1 MSTKLVIPIHGK
13 AKQVLLSDEEEA
25 QRDAEEKAWTDEE
38 PKRNALNE
46 IHRLEGTITP
56 RRLRDSVLTD
66 EGKAWLTD
74 VEANIATE
82 RKKLQEHKHEQMR
95 TFLFLIL
102 LSQIG
107 CATFVE
113 NVAQG
118 FIGNI
123 ASDTINRE
131 IEKQK
136 SECKNPDDQ
145 ILPNVNSYFG
155 QSILLDI
162 FRPVCLE

>member
-1 MSTKLVIPIHGK
+1 
-13 AKQVLLSDEEEA
+13 
-25 QRDAEEKAWTDEE
+25 
-38 PKRNALNE
+38 
-46 IHRLEGTITP
+46 
-56 RRLRDSVLTD
+56 
-66 EGKAWLTD
+66 
-74 VEANIATE
+74 
-82 RKKLQEHKHEQMR
+82 MR

-107 CATFVE
+107 CGTFVE

-136 SECKNPDDQ
+136 SECKNPHD
-145 ILPNVNSYFG
+145 
-155 QSILLDI
+155 
-162 FRPVCLE
+162 